1 MLIGEL
7 CVSYDAYKWLR
18 ATNKEGAVATPAAR
32 IRKCQRFPNKK
43 KTYSEYYPKYA
54 EPWIFRTSAFIIF
67 GVTYTWHFER
77 FLWFDCFRPEGC
89 DP

>member
-32 IRKCQRFPNKK
+32 IEKCQQKKFEESNKK
-43 KTYSEYYPKYA
+43 KTYSEYYPKYVHNF
-54 EPWIFRTSAFIIF
+54 WGDIYMAF
-67 GVTYTWHFER
+67 
-77 FLWFDCFRPEGC
+77 
-89 DP
+89 